1 MEDALLFFQIGWQ
14 HIISWEAIDHL
25 LFLSAL
31 IAIYQW
37 NDWKKV
43 LVLITAFTIG
53 HSITLVL
60 SITDILRFSSNWV
73 EFFIPLTIVITAIGN
88 GLHAAEKGNSMLP
101 YRYLLTLIFGLI
113 HGMGF
118 ASTLRFMLAEG
129 ESITIPMIS
138 FNLGIEAGQ
147 ILVVMLL
154 LIINYVAIDIYHIN
168 RRIWS
173 WGLSAAAGLSALVF
187 CILRSPF

>member
-14 HIISWEAIDHL
+14 HIISWEALDHL

-31 IAIYQW
+31 LAIYQW

-43 LVLITAFTIG
+43 LILITAFTIG
-53 HSITLVL
+53 HSMTLVL
-60 SITDILRFSSNWV
+60 SVTDILRFSSNWV
-73 EFFIPLTIVITAIGN
+73 EFFIPLTIVVTAIGN
-88 GLHAAEKGNSMLP
+88 GFFATEKGNFMLP
-101 YRYLLTLIFGLI
+101 YRYLLALIFGLI

-129 ESITIPMIS
+129 ESITLPMIS

-147 ILVVMLL
+147 ILVVLLL
-154 LIINYVAIDIYHIN
+154 LIINYIALYFFHIN
-168 RRIWS
+168 RRVWS
-173 WGLSAAAGLSALVF
+173 RILSAAAGLAALVF
-187 CILRSPF
+187 CIQRFPF

>member
-14 HIISWEAIDHL
+14 HIISWEALDHL

-31 IAIYQW
+31 IAIYHW

-60 SITDILRFSSNWV
+60 SVTDTLRFSSNWV

-88 GLHAAEKGNSMLP
+88 GLHTAEKGNAMLP

-154 LIINYVAIDIYHIN
+154 LTINYVAIDIFHIK

-173 WGLSAAAGLSALVF
+173 WGLLAATGLSALVF